1 MVLISDKVVKF
12 TAERNFL
19 GIALKKEINKFGWAG
34 CVDVIRGE
42 FIKNKIDLDSKIQYT
57 VEEYKGVKVFIPESL
72 KNSISSSQ
80 EIRIR
85 SNLSFF
91 GVMILSV
98 DIFEK

>member
-1 MVLISDKVVKF
+1 MCRCNSGRIY
-12 TAERNFL
+12 
-19 GIALKKEINKFGWAG
+19 
-34 CVDVIRGE
+34 
-42 FIKNKIDLDSKIQYT
+42 KNKIDLDSKIQYT